1 MKTILCYGDSN
12 TWGYN
17 PKTQNR
23 HDHNTRWPMALK
35 NLLNKDAPLDE
46 PEWWVVEEGLGGRT
60 SCREDPLEGDKNG
73 LRQLLPILESHRPID
88 LVAVMLGTNDLK
100 PRFNP
105 SPFDIAQGVQNVA
118 LAIQKSN
125 FGPDNAAPKVLMI
138 CPPAAV
144 DSPALKHIFGDCAKL
159 SKKLPLFYKALAIE
173 CGAAFLDAG
182 KHIKSSPVDGIH
194 LEPEDQLLL
203 AEAVAESEKNL
214 FYPNKL
220 F

>member
-12 TWGYN
+12 TWGYD
-17 PKTQNR
+17 PKNQRR

-35 NLLNKDAPLDE
+35 NLLNKDAPPDE

-60 SCREDPLEGDKNG
+60 SCREDPIEGDKNG

-105 SPFDIAQGVQNVA
+105 SPYDIAQGAKNVA
-118 LAIQKSN
+118 IAIQKSDC
-125 FGPDNAAPKVLMI
+125 GPDNAAPKVLMI
-138 CPPAAV
+138 CPPAAAE
-144 DSPALKHIFGDCAKL
+144 SSALKQIFGDCVEL
-159 SKKLPLFYKALAIE
+159 SKRLPPFYKAMAAE

-182 KHIKSSPVDGIH
+182 KYIKSSPVDGIH
-194 LEPEDQLLL
+194 LESEAHIQL
-203 AEAVAESEKNL
+203 AKAVAEKVKSL
-214 FYPNKL
+214 FT
-220 F
+220 